1 MKTHSV
7 ISWREHCYISRTRA
21 STPRSTY
28 SPFQST
34 GSLHKHGSIW
44 LRQEYEALALPARE
58 APGDEIMRVTTTQ
71 NIPGYEV
78 ETLEIVFGNT
88 VRAKHVGKDIMSGL
102 KSIVGGELRGY
113 SEMLADARAEAMSR
127 MVDDAKRLDADA
139 VVNVRFTT
147 SQTMAG
153 AAELLAY
160 GTAVKLRK
168 L

>member
-1 MKTHSV
+1 
-7 ISWREHCYISRTRA
+7 
-21 STPRSTY
+21 
-28 SPFQST
+28 
-34 GSLHKHGSIW
+34 
-44 LRQEYEALALPARE
+44 
-58 APGDEIMRVTTTQ
+58 
-71 NIPGYEV
+71 
-78 ETLEIVFGNT
+78 
-88 VRAKHVGKDIMSGL
+88 
-102 KSIVGGELRGY
+102 
-113 SEMLADARAEAMSR
+113 MLADARAEAMSR

>member
-1 MKTHSV
+1 M
-7 ISWREHCYISRTRA
+7 I
-21 STPRSTY
+21 
-28 SPFQST
+28 
-34 GSLHKHGSIW
+34 
-44 LRQEYEALALPARE
+44 
-58 APGDEIMRVTTTQ
+58 VTTTE

-88 VRAKHVGKDIMSGL
+88 VRAKHVGKDIMAGL
-102 KSIVGGELRGY
+102 KSIVGGELHGY

-153 AAELLAY
+153 AAEMLAY

-168 L
+168 R